1 MLSFSPILLGPCNIA
16 QWTTLAI
23 FQLLVCIPERN
34 ASALNAVPKI
44 WIRLAHK
51 SIPHITCNP
60 LDKYFFFDSR
70 KQPTWRT
77 VLFCI
82 CLFRYS
88 TCFDQT
94 CPHHQETQFCQY
106 NSFLYMF
113 ISIFYMFRSNMCS
126 SSGDSILSVRLAYV
140 TPYRWPP
147 GMQIWMELQ
156 FHPYLHTGRPPTYS
170 DIGKMSYWYNW
181 VSRWWTYGCSKHL
194 EYRNKHIQK
203 RIVLTKLS
211 LLMTSIW
218 LIETCR
224 VSK

>member
-1 MLSFSPILLGPCNIA
+1 MRLHWTLCQKFEFVSHTKAYHTLLVTLWINISFSILVNNQLDA
-16 QWTTLAI
+16 QFFSVYVYFDTLHVSI
-23 FQLLVCIPERN
+23 KHVLIIRR
-34 ASALNAVPKI
+34 LNFVSTI
-44 WIRLAHK
+44 
-51 SIPHITCNP
+51 
-60 LDKYFFFDSR
+60 
-70 KQPTWRT
+70 
-77 VLFCI
+77 LFCI

-88 TCFDQT
+88 ICFDQP
-94 CPHHQETQFCQY
+94 CAHHQETQFCQY